1 MPSNQIAKSLNV
13 VLLDRSKSDTEQTI
27 KALQS
32 IRTCNI
38 RTFNNVHSAL
48 QEINKRLPDV
58 IISELEVEDHS
69 AEELLRVMNTY
80 QKLRNIP
87 VLILTLF
94 HNKQTLN
101 KLMELGAAGIL
112 VKPVEA
118 SVLAEHL
125 EKISPTDEEEAQI
138 RMPQAAKSIQE
149 HLRQIRDLAP
159 LPTLAVEIIAISNS
173 PKSTARDLALVIQ
186 KDQALAARLLRIVNS
201 AYYNFYRKI
210 SDVSRTIVILGL
222 LEVKNITLAACL
234 MQNFPTR
241 RGPNFSPELY
251 WRHALGA
258 AYITRSLAKLCKD
271 LSPEDAFTMGLLHD
285 FGKVIFDQ
293 HFGAVFDVILQET
306 AEHNRPLNQV
316 EKDLVGID
324 HCVVGALVAENW
336 NLPKPLVH
344 AIRYHHEPY
353 ISFSDRRV
361 SLVHLANHFCHKLK
375 IGASGNPAPEE
386 LHPGT
391 LPALGIENKNIDE
404 VWEMTG
410 IDAEAVVNII

>member
-1 MPSNQIAKSLNV
+1 MTSNQSVRSLNV
-13 VLLDRSKSDTEQTI
+13 VLLDNSKPDVEQTI
-27 KALQS
+27 NTLHS

-38 RTFNNVHSAL
+38 RTFDSVHGAL
-48 QEINKRLPDV
+48 QEINKRIPDV

-69 AEELLRVMNTY
+69 VEELLHVLNTY

-87 VLILTLF
+87 VLVLTIF
-94 HNKQTLN
+94 QSKQILN
-101 KLMELGAAGIL
+101 KLMGLGAAGVL
-112 VKPVEA
+112 VKPA
-118 SVLAEHL
+118 DPKILAEHL
-125 EKISPTDEEEAQI
+125 EKIYPTDEEEAQI
-138 RMPQAAKSIQE
+138 RMPQAAQSIQE

-159 LPTLAVEIIAISNS
+159 LPTLAAEIIAISNN
-173 PKSTARDLALVIQ
+173 PKSTARDLALIIQ
-186 KDQALAARLLRIVNS
+186 KDQSLAARLLRIVNS

-241 RGPNFSPELY
+241 RGPYFTPELY

-293 HFGAVFDVILQET
+293 HFGAVFDVILREA
-306 AEHNRPLNQV
+306 AEKNQPLNQV
-316 EKDLVGID
+316 EKELVGID
-324 HCVVGALVAENW
+324 HAVIGALVAENW
-336 NLPKPLVH
+336 NLPKTLVH

-361 SLVHLANHFCHKLK
+361 SFVHLANYFCHKLK

-410 IDAEAVVNII
+410 IDADAIISII